1 MAATLSRSTA
11 IGNLYR
17 APLSNTEKTQDLIRE
32 YNSSL
37 DFINSGGY
45 GVYSLNT
52 LLIICM
58 TTAIIGMVVGF
69 VINQRKGTSG
79 KAQRQL
85 ESHLSELQ
93 QQQQSYQTEVTE
105 HFQETAKLLDQ
116 LTNSYRDVHNHLA
129 EGAHL
134 LAGET
139 VSESLQM
146 IPEDKKKAPPLE
158 GSVITPPLD
167 YAPKA
172 TPHDKGMLNEEFG
185 FEGKL
190 DEGLDSDIKT
200 G

>member
-1 MAATLSRSTA
+1 MAATLSGSTA

-17 APLSNTEKTQDLIRE
+17 APLINTVKTQDLIRE
-32 YNSSL
+32 YNSPIA
-37 DFINSGGY
+37 FINSGGY

-52 LLIICM
+52 LVIICM
-58 TTAIIGMVVGF
+58 TTAIAGIFVGF
-69 VINQRKGTSG
+69 VLNQRKGTSG

-85 ESHLSELQ
+85 ENHLSELQ

-146 IPEDKKKAPPLE
+146 IPEDKKKAQPLE

-172 TPHDKGMLNEEFG
+172 TPDDNGMLNDVFG
-185 FEGKL
+185 FEGML
-190 DEGLDSDIKT
+190 DEQVVSDKKT

>member
-1 MAATLSRSTA
+1 LAIDQATDTL
-11 IGNLYR
+11 
-17 APLSNTEKTQDLIRE
+17 KTQDLIRE
-32 YNSSL
+32 YNSHHR
-37 DFINSGGY
+37 FYKSGGY

-52 LLIICM
+52 LLIVCM
-58 TTAIIGMVVGF
+58 ATAIIGLLAGF
-69 VINQRKGTSG
+69 LLNQRKGTSG

-105 HFQETAKLLDQ
+105 HFQETAQLLDQ

-146 IPEDKKKAPPLE
+146 LPENNKKSQPLE

-167 YAPKA
+167 YAPKS

-185 FEGKL
+185 FEGKV
-190 DEGLDSDIKT
+190 DEDLGSDIKT

>member
-1 MAATLSRSTA
+1 MAVTLSGSTA
-11 IGNLYR
+11 IGNSYR
-17 APLSNTEKTQDLIRE
+17 APLINTVETRDLSRE
-32 YNSSL
+32 YNSHHR
-37 DFINSGGY
+37 FYKSGGY

-58 TTAIIGMVVGF
+58 TTAIIGILVGF
-69 VINQRKGTSG
+69 VLNQRKGTSG

-105 HFQETAKLLDQ
+105 HFQETAQLLDQ

-146 IPEDKKKAPPLE
+146 IPEDKKKAQPLE

-172 TPHDKGMLNEEFG
+172 TPDDKGMLNEEFG

-190 DEGLDSDIKT
+190 DEQVGSDKKT

>member
-1 MAATLSRSTA
+1 VQ
-11 IGNLYR
+11 
-17 APLSNTEKTQDLIRE
+17 TQDLIRE
-32 YNSSL
+32 YNTL
-37 DFINSGGY
+37 QRFYKSGGY

-58 TTAIIGMVVGF
+58 TTAVIGIFVGF

-146 IPEDKKKAPPLE
+146 IPEDKRKAQPLE
-158 GSVITPPLD
+158 GPAITPPLD
-167 YAPKA
+167 YAPKV
-172 TPHDKGMLNEEFG
+172 TPDDKGMLNEEFG

-190 DEGLDSDIKT
+190 DEQLDSAKKT